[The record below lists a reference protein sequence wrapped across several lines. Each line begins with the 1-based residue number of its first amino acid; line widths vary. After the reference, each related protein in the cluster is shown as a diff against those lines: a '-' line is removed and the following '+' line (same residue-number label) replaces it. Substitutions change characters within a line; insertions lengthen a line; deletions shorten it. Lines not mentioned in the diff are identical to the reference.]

1 MARKP
6 KIERFNEKILSRF
19 QIYNSLF
26 LTLPF
31 KTIKQT
37 SLLMPLFSEHCRN
50 QYEINNNPHD
60 IVNSFFNL
68 YAPDFDSEQQLDLL
82 FNFIQYIERQVV
94 LFDAIEDAGFSY
106 VNNMHGRGTLRNMK
120 EEASNKQLGDA
131 LSEYIKRFKVRIVL
145 TAHPTQFY
153 PDNVLVIMN
162 ELSRAISEDDLD
174 SVKKLLVQLGKT
186 PFYKKEKP
194 SPYDEAISLI
204 WFLENVFYHSASTI
218 YNYVAEHI
226 VDSKDLNNPI
236 FDFGF
241 WPGGDRD
248 GNPFVTPEITIK
260 TAKRLKFSILRNYYR
275 DLRKLKRKITFPGV
289 EDRVEELEN
298 MVFNELFYPER
309 NKNFSLEYL
318 SSELEFVLNKV
329 ENEHDG
335 LYKDEVLDIIYKV
348 RLFGLHFASLDIRQ
362 DSRVHHSVFKEI
374 VSHPEIQN
382 FTNGLA
388 ENYLD
393 LDSNERCKSLV
404 KITGNVPPS
413 LFHDQITNQ
422 TLESIRSMQLIQNTN
437 GEKGSNRYIISNC
450 QTLENILELFA
461 MCRLSNWEEPNVD
474 FIPLFETITDL
485 EKSEEV
491 MRELFNNSIYKNH
504 LARRK
509 MKQTVML
516 GFSDG
521 TKDGGYFMANWSIY
535 LAKENLSKLASEFG
549 IQIAFF
555 DGRGGPP
562 ARGGGNTHE
571 FYASMGDTIQSDDIQ
586 LTVQGQTISSNF
598 GTLDSS
604 QYNLEQ
610 LLSSGIEN
618 QIFNPG
624 KNNLS
629 SNEKLLMESVA
640 SLSYN
645 AYKDFKAHPM
655 FIPYL
660 ERMSTL
666 PYYEKANI
674 GSRPTKR
681 GKSTSLQ
688 FEDLRA
694 IPFVGSWSQLK
705 QNVPGFFGLG
715 IALHT
720 IIEQGKINDLKN
732 LYMSSRFFR
741 TLIFNSM
748 MSLSKSFFKLTAYMK
763 DDNEFGSF
771 WKLIY
776 KEYTLTKKVLL
787 DISGFKS
794 LMQNEPAGKASIK
807 AREEIVQPLLTIQQF
822 ALMQLQDLKNQ
833 KTIKKEK
840 IEVFEAM
847 VTRSLFGNINASR
860 NSA

>member
-37 SLLMPLFSEHCRN
+37 SLLMPLFSEHCRK
-50 QYEINNNPHD
+50 QYDINNNPRD

-68 YAPDFDSEQQLDLL
+68 YAPDFDSSQQLDLL

-120 EEASNKQLGDA
+120 EEASNKQLGRA

-162 ELSRAISEDDLD
+162 ELSRAIAEDDLD
-174 SVKKLLVQLGKT
+174 TVKKLLVQLGKT

-248 GNPFVTPEITIK
+248 GNPFVTPEITVK

-289 EDRVEELEN
+289 EDRVEKLEN
-298 MVFNELFYPER
+298 MVFNELFYPKR

-318 SSELEFVLNKV
+318 SSELEFILNKV

-382 FTNGLA
+382 YTKGLV

-393 LDSNERCKSLV
+393 LDSNERCKSLI
-404 KITGNVPPS
+404 KITGDVPPS

-461 MCRLSNWEEPNVD
+461 MCRLSNWKEPDVD

-618 QIFNPG
+618 QIFSPG

-629 SNEKLLMESVA
+629 SNDKLLMESVA
-640 SLSYN
+640 ALSYR

-666 PYYEKANI
+666 PYYAKANI

-715 IALHT
+715 IALQT
-720 IIEQGKINDLKN
+720 IIDQGKINDLKN
-732 LYMSSRFFR
+732 LYKSSRFFR

-771 WKLIY
+771 WELIY
-776 KEYTLTKKVLL
+776 KEYTLAKKVLL
-787 DISGFKS
+787 DISGFES

-833 KTIKKEK
+833 KEIKKEK

>member
-37 SLLMPLFSEHCRN
+37 SLFMPLFSEHCRK
-50 QYEINNNPHD
+50 QYEMNANPGD
-60 IVNSFFNL
+60 IVASFFKI
-68 YAPDFDSEQQLDLL
+68 YAPDLDPDQQQDLL

-120 EEASNKQLGDA
+120 EEANNKQLKEA
-131 LSEYIKRFKVRIVL
+131 LSDYIKRFKVRIVL

-162 ELSRAISEDDLD
+162 ELSRAIAEDDLD
-174 SVKKLLVQLGKT
+174 SIRKLLVQLGKT

-194 SPYDEAISLI
+194 TPYDEAVSLI
-204 WFLENVFYHSASTI
+204 WYLENVFYHSASTI
-218 YNYVAEHI
+218 YSYVAEHI
-226 VDSKDLNNPI
+226 IDTKDLNNSI

-248 GNPFVTPEITIK
+248 GNPFVTTETTLK
-260 TAKRLKFSILRNYYR
+260 TAKRLQFSILRNYYR
-275 DLRKLKRKITFPGV
+275 DLRKLKRKITFPDL
-289 EDRVEELEN
+289 EHRVEELEE
-298 MVFNELFYPER
+298 MVFNELFYPE
-309 NKNFSLEYL
+309 NNNNFSLEYL
-318 SSELEFVLNKV
+318 SSELEFILNKI

-335 LYKDEVLDIIYKV
+335 LYKIDVLDIVHKV
-348 RLFGLHFASLDIRQ
+348 NLFGLHFASLDIRQ
-362 DSRVHHSVFKEI
+362 DSHVHHSVFNKI
-374 VSHPEIQN
+374 VSHPDIQN
-382 FTNGLA
+382 FTEGLPG
-388 ENYLD
+388 NYLD
-393 LDSNERCKSLV
+393 LNTSERCRVLV
-404 KITGNVPPS
+404 QIKGDVSPTIFSDEIT
-413 LFHDQITNQ
+413 LR
-422 TLESIRSMQLIQNTN
+422 TLESIRSMKLIQKTN
-437 GEKGSNRYIISNC
+437 GERGCNRYIISNC
-450 QTLENILELFA
+450 QSLENILELFA
-461 MCRLSNWEEPNVD
+461 MCRLSNWEEPTVD
-474 FIPLFETITDL
+474 FIPLFETISDL
-485 EKSEEV
+485 EKSGDV
-491 MRELFNNSIYKNH
+491 MRALYGDPVYMAH
-504 LARRK
+504 LTRRN
-509 MKQTVML
+509 MKQTIML

-535 LAKENLSKLASEFG
+535 VAKETLSLLATEFG
-549 IQIAFF
+549 VQIAFF

-571 FYASMGDTIQSDDIQ
+571 FYASMGDSIQSDEIQ
-586 LTVQGQTISSNF
+586 LTIQGQTISSNF

-629 SNEKLLMESVA
+629 VDDRILMESIA
-640 SLSYN
+640 SISYKT
-645 AYKDFKAHPM
+645 YKDFKAHPM

-666 PYYEKANI
+666 PYYAKANI

-681 GKSTSLQ
+681 GKSTSLK

-715 IALHT
+715 VALQNL
-720 IIEQGKINDLKN
+720 IDQGKINSLKG
-732 LYMSSRFFR
+732 LYKNSRFFR

-748 MSLSKSFFKLTAYMK
+748 MSLSKSFFQLTAYMRE
-763 DDNEFGSF
+763 DEEFGLF
-771 WKLIY
+771 WESIFE
-776 KEYTLTKKVLL
+776 EYSLAKKVLL
-787 DISGFKS
+787 EISGFTS
-794 LMQNEPAGKASIK
+794 LMENEPAGKASIE
-807 AREEIVQPLLTIQQF
+807 AREKIVQPLLTIQQF
-822 ALMQLQDLKNQ
+822 ALMELQTLKKQ
-833 KTIKKEK
+833 KISKKEK
-840 IEVFEAM
+840 IKILEAM

>member
-50 QYEINNNPHD
+50 QYEINKNPHD

-162 ELSRAISEDDLD
+162 ELSKAISEDDLD

-335 LYKDEVLDIIYKV
+335 HYKDEVLDIIYKV

-422 TLESIRSMQLIQNTN
+422 TLESIRSMQLIQYTN

-640 SLSYN
+640 ALSYN

-715 IALHT
+715 IALQT
-720 IIEQGKINDLKN
+720 IIEQGKIDDLKN
-732 LYMSSRFFR
+732 LYKSSRFFR

-833 KTIKKEK
+833 KIIKKEK

>member
-162 ELSRAISEDDLD
+162 ELSKAISEDDLD

-629 SNEKLLMESVA
+629 SNEKLIMESVA
-640 SLSYN
+640 ALSYS

-666 PYYEKANI
+666 PYYAKANI

-715 IALHT
+715 IALQT
-720 IIEQGKINDLKN
+720 IIEQGKIDDLKN

-833 KTIKKEK
+833 KIIKKEK

>member
-37 SLLMPLFSEHCRN
+37 SLLMPLFSEHCRK
-50 QYEINNNPHD
+50 QYEINNNPRD

-120 EEASNKQLGDA
+120 EEASNKQLGGA

-162 ELSRAISEDDLD
+162 ELSKAIAEDDLD
-174 SVKKLLVQLGKT
+174 TVKKLLVQLGKT

-248 GNPFVTPEITIK
+248 GNPYVTPEITIK

-335 LYKDEVLDIIYKV
+335 HYKDEVLDIIYKV

-362 DSRVHHSVFKEI
+362 DSRIHHSVFKEI

-382 FTNGLA
+382 FTKGLV

-404 KITGNVPPS
+404 KITGDVPPS
-413 LFHDQITNQ
+413 IFHDQITNQ
-422 TLESIRSMQLIQNTN
+422 TLQSIRSMQLIQNTN

-461 MCRLSNWEEPNVD
+461 MCRLSNWKEPNVD

-629 SNEKLLMESVA
+629 SNDKLLMESIA
-640 SLSYN
+640 ALSYR
-645 AYKDFKAHPM
+645 AYKNFKAHPM

-666 PYYEKANI
+666 PYYAKANI

-715 IALHT
+715 IALQT
-720 IIEQGKINDLKN
+720 IIDQGKINDLKN
-732 LYMSSRFFR
+732 LYKSSRFFR

-771 WKLIY
+771 WELIY
-776 KEYTLTKKVLL
+776 KEYTLAKKVLL
-787 DISGFKS
+787 DISGFES

-822 ALMQLQDLKNQ
+822 ALMQLQDLKNK